1 MLVRGRERLAREM
14 AERLGRAV
22 SPSLIGYWK
31 QQGAPINGSNAADA
45 DALEAWYRG
54 EWSARKSRGAGP
66 SDGESDADA
75 KAGKYASLTQA
86 YRLKILIQRE
96 RKLRLANDLAERRLV
111 PATEAERELIE
122 LARTVR
128 RHLERLGD
136 NTADRLVGLADR
148 HAAKA
153 IVDQA
158 IHEVLALLSQGTP
171 GAGAVAGAGDA
182 AGDAHDDSTAGDEP
196 A

>member
-1 MLVRGRERLAREM
+1 MLVRGREKLAREM
-14 AERLGRAV
+14 ADRLGRPV

-31 QQGAPINGSNAADA
+31 QQGAPINGANAADA

-54 EWSARKSRGAGP
+54 EWSARKSRGGDGAAG
-66 SDGESDADA
+66 DSDADA
-75 KAGKYASLTQA
+75 RSGKYGAATQA

-96 RKLRLANDLAERRLV
+96 RKLRIANDLAERRLV

-136 NTADRLVGLADR
+136 NTADRLVGLTDR
-148 HAAKA
+148 RAAKA

-158 IHEVLALLSQGTP
+158 VHEVLALLSQSGTQRAE
-171 GAGAVAGAGDA
+171 GAEGSRR
-182 AGDAHDDSTAGDEP
+182 DDSDSAAGDEP